1 MNKKIINNRHFLSF
15 FSFPPIVFSKEV
27 KEVEELWVWLIWLGG
42 YGRERKFAPPSM
54 LRESVYGDGTW
65 KKDRGTLLTFWKSFL
80 KRSRFLLL
88 YDDSVSQGK
97 KGLCLCVEDRE
108 EIRFLFVSSSFLRS
122 LPLLFS
128 TSSSSSSGK
137 QNTKVT
143 RHAQNSIF
151 FFFSNPPEK
160 RIHPGWNQKRKNPLG

>member
-1 MNKKIINNRHFLSF
+1 MKRNKEIINNRHFLSF

-108 EIRFLFVSSSFLRS
+108 EIRFLFVSSSFL
-122 LPLLFS
+122 LPCRFSFQLLLLLLANK
-128 TSSSSSSGK
+128 TPK
-137 QNTKVT
+137 WHDTLKT
-143 RHAQNSIF
+143 LF
-151 FFFSNPPEK
+151 FFFFF
-160 RIHPGWNQKRKNPLG
+160 

>member
-1 MNKKIINNRHFLSF
+1 VKRNKEIINNRHFLSF

-108 EIRFLFVSSSFLRS
+108 EIRFLFVSSSFL
-122 LPLLFS
+122 LPCRFSFQLLLLLLANK
-128 TSSSSSSGK
+128 TPK
-137 QNTKVT
+137 WHDTLKT
-143 RHAQNSIF
+143 LF
-151 FFFSNPPEK
+151 FFFFF
-160 RIHPGWNQKRKNPLG
+160 